1 MTMEH
6 WAARVRALLV
16 GAAWFSASAG
26 PAWAQRPLST
36 DRPDF
41 TESTSTVGEGVFQI
55 EFGYT
60 FGLDGSGQKVHNHS
74 LGELLLRAGALTD
87 RLELRVAV
95 SPKVQTRRTG
105 RLDGSRTRRMGI
117 EDIYLGIKLALT
129 EQNGILPATA
139 ILPQTTL
146 PTGSQ
151 DFSADRVLPGVNLV
165 YGWDI
170 GETVSVAAGT
180 QVNRAAGLHGN
191 YYVEVEWA
199 QSVAAA
205 FGIGA
210 RHGLYAEWFARF
222 RTEARWAEHYVN
234 TGATWLTTD
243 DLQWDVR
250 VGFGLNDS
258 AMEDFFLGTGMS
270 VRIR

>member
-1 MTMEH
+1 MTTDH
-6 WAARVRALLV
+6 PAAHTRMRALVL
-16 GAAWFSASAG
+16 GAACFSASAG
-26 PAWAQRPLST
+26 TAWAQGPLSA

-41 TESTSTVGEGVFQI
+41 TESTSTVGHGVFQF

-60 FGLDGSGQKVHNHS
+60 FGRDGDTKVHSHS
-74 LGELLLRAGALTD
+74 LGELLIRAGALKD

-95 SPKVQTRRTG
+95 SPQWMRTSPDRARTG
-105 RLDGSRTRRMGI
+105 GMGI
-117 EDIYLGIKLALT
+117 EDLYLGIKLALT

-146 PTGSQ
+146 PTGSPE
-151 DFSADRVLPGVNLV
+151 FSAERVLPGVNLV

-170 GETVSVAAGT
+170 AKIVSVAAGT
-180 QVNRAAGLHGN
+180 QVNRAAGGHAGD
-191 YYVEVEWA
+191 VEWA
-199 QSVAAA
+199 QSLVAA
-205 FGIGA
+205 FGAGA

-222 RTEARWAEHYVN
+222 HRGRGGRRWAEHYAN
-234 TGATWLTTD
+234 TGATWLATD

-250 VGFGLNDS
+250 VGFGLND
-258 AMEDFFLGTGMS
+258 AAEGFFLGTGMS